1 MISRARVQRRGAFCI
16 CSPPDRINL
25 NPVPPVASV
34 RIRRDHLILFAT
46 VNYADLQDAL
56 KSVKYPGFSRD
67 IVSFGIVRSADVHDG
82 RALVK
87 LAVTTADPTVP
98 RQIKDEVERAVLN
111 VIGVRDV
118 VVEIA
123 VVAPKAPPKPGAATP
138 ASLPGIRYTVAI
150 ASGKGGVGKSTFAVN
165 LACALSRLLGA
176 GRDEPA
182 VGLMDCD
189 IYGPSVPL
197 MMGLSGRPEID
208 GDSLVPLRRLN
219 VKVMSM
225 GFLIDDSTPVVWRG
239 PMVMKT
245 IQQFVQNVRWGN
257 LEILLVDLPPGTG
270 DAQLS
275 LVQTVPLS
283 GAVLVTTPQLAA
295 TQVARRG
302 GLMFQKVNVPLL
314 GVVENMSYLE
324 LPDGSRSYVF
334 GMGGGVK
341 TAEDLGTHLLGDVP
355 LIPAIREGGDRGE
368 PIVAREPDG
377 PAGQAFTAIAR
388 ALWQK
393 LTVP

>member
-1 MISRARVQRRGAFCI
+1 MSHEA
-16 CSPPDRINL
+16 
-25 NPVPPVASV
+25 
-34 RIRRDHLILFAT
+34 
-46 VNYADLQDAL
+46 LQAAL

-67 IVSFGIVRSADVHDG
+67 IISFGIVRSAELHDG
-82 RALVK
+82 RALIK
-87 LAVTTADPTVP
+87 LAITTTDATVP
-98 RQIKDEVERAVLN
+98 RQIKGEVERAVLA
-111 VIGVRDV
+111 VAGVKDAI
-118 VVEIA
+118 VEIA
-123 VVAPKAPPKPGAATP
+123 VSSPKAPAQPGAAGP
-138 ASLPGIRYTVAI
+138 ASMPGIRFVVAI

-165 LACALSRLLGA
+165 LACALAQQLGQ
-176 GRDEPA
+176 GKTEPV

-197 MMGLSGRPEID
+197 MMGISGRPEIE
-208 GDSLVPLRRLN
+208 GDSLVPLRRFG

-245 IQQFVQNVRWGN
+245 IQQFVQNVRWGE

-275 LVQTVPLS
+275 LVQTVPLN

-324 LPDGSRSYVF
+324 MPDGSRQHVF
-334 GMGGGVK
+334 GLGGGVK
-341 TAEDLGTHLLGDVP
+341 TAEDLGTQLLGDVP
-355 LIPAIREGGDRGE
+355 LISAIREGGDRGE
-368 PIVAREPDG
+368 PIVAREPEG
-377 PAGQAFTAIAR
+377 AAGKAFSAIAR
-388 ALWQK
+388 AILQR
-393 LTVP
+393 LTVTQP